1 MSQAFCLGVWPCR
14 VGVEAQLKNDA
25 HKITLFTGVPRQS
38 WYWVLAAILVS
49 LLLHIIS
56 ITELPNHDR
65 NPLLP
70 APKATTKHEDV
81 KVNIVKKKK
90 DPNSKSRKPQKIL
103 ETPLAETKAP
113 KVASRLGAQDHIA
126 EVEKKVSN
134 LLPRPKAADPGQLG
148 RDIKAQKAVRPSP
161 ETAQEKAKPEKQKP
175 LTMTPKKSAI
185 TEARKQ
191 KLPSITAP
199 DGTVIV
205 PSQEKMKPRTPYES
219 LMPNSKEMNNQ
230 VAAGYQDYVDDEVE
244 TGDKID
250 MNTTNFRFI
259 GYFTSIRKA
268 FELVWV
274 YPGEAVRRGLQGE
287 VHVEFTIQKDGK
299 VSRIKVVETSGHKIL
314 DDAVVEGLKLASPFG
329 PLPSSYDKDHLTI
342 VGSFRYVLSNYA
354 SGP

>member
-1 MSQAFCLGVWPCR
+1 MKKVT
-14 VGVEAQLKNDA
+14 
-25 HKITLFTGVPRQS
+25 HKITMFTGVPGQS

-56 ITELPNHDR
+56 ITELPNHGR

-70 APKATTKHEDV
+70 TPKTTEKHEDV

-90 DPNSKSRKPQKIL
+90 VETKKAKDPDRIL
-103 ETPLAETKAP
+103 ETPLTETKAP
-113 KVASRLGAQDHIA
+113 TVASRLGAQDHIA
-126 EVEKKVSN
+126 EVEKKISS

-148 RDIKAQKAVRPSP
+148 RDIKPQKAGRPSP
-161 ETAQEKAKPEKQKP
+161 EAAQDQTKPENLKP
-175 LTMTPKKSAI
+175 MMMTPKKSL
-185 TEARKQ
+185 TVEAQRQ
-191 KLPSITAP
+191 KMPSITAP

-205 PSQEKMKPRTPYES
+205 PSQEKMKPRTKYEA

-230 VAAGYQDYVDDEVE
+230 VAAGYQDFVEEEVE

-274 YPGEAVRRGLQGE
+274 YPAEAVRRGLQGE
-287 VHVEFTIQKDGK
+287 VHVEFTIAKDGK
-299 VSRIKVVETSGHKIL
+299 VTRIKVVETSGHKIL

-329 PLPSSYDKDHLTI
+329 PLPPGYTKEHLTI

>member
-1 MSQAFCLGVWPCR
+1 M
-14 VGVEAQLKNDA
+14 
-25 HKITLFTGVPRQS
+25 FTGVPRQS
-38 WYWVLAAILVS
+38 WYWILAAIFMS

-56 ITELPNHDR
+56 ITELPNRLR

-70 APKATTKHEDV
+70 APKSTVKQEDV

-90 DPNSKSRKPQKIL
+90 DKSPKPREPEKIL
-103 ETPLAETKAP
+103 ETPLAETQAP
-113 KVASRLGAQDHIA
+113 KIASRLGAQDHIA

-148 RDIKAQKAVRPSP
+148 RDAKAQKAGRPVP
-161 ETAQEKAKPEKQKP
+161 ETAQAKIKPEDAKP
-175 LTMTPKKSAI
+175 LTMTPKKSALA
-185 TEARKQ
+185 EAN
-191 KLPSITAP
+191 KLKMPSITAP

-205 PSQEKMKPRTPYES
+205 PQQDRMKPRNPYES
-219 LMPNSKEMNNQ
+219 LLPSSKEMNNQ

-250 MNTTNFRFI
+250 LNTTNFRFI

-274 YPGEAVRRGLQGE
+274 YPSEAVRRGLQGE
-287 VHVEFTIQKDGK
+287 THVEFTIQKDGV
-299 VSRIKVVETSGHKIL
+299 VSKIKVVESSGHKML
-314 DDAVVEGLKLASPFG
+314 DDAVVEGLRLASPFA
-329 PLPSSYDKDHLTI
+329 PLPPGYNKDHLTV
-342 VGSFRYVLSNYA
+342 VGSFRYVLTNYA